1 MKELTRRQIEIL
13 NFVRDYSQENLC
25 PPTIREC
32 SSHFGITPRAVQC
45 HFSALQKKGYLSQ
58 SEKRS
63 RSVRVLMDESGY
75 ERAPA
80 VIRIP
85 ILGTVAAG
93 KPLLCEENLD
103 GYLNLSESFVG
114 KDDTYFALKVRGNSM
129 IDAGIFDGDIAVIR
143 QQHTANNG
151 EIVVAVLDEAIT
163 LKRFF
168 KESCRIRLQ
177 PENPAFKP
185 IYCQNVQIAGVL
197 ASLIRTY

>member
-85 ILGTVAAG
+85 ILGAVAAG

-103 GYLNLSESFVG
+103 GYLNLSEPFVG

>member
-103 GYLNLSESFVG
+103 GYLNLSEPFVG

-143 QQHTANNG
+143 QQHTADNG

>member
-1 MKELTRRQIEIL
+1 M
-13 NFVRDYSQENLC
+13 
-25 PPTIREC
+25 
-32 SSHFGITPRAVQC
+32 
-45 HFSALQKKGYLSQ
+45 QKKGYLSQ

-103 GYLNLSESFVG
+103 GYRNLSEPFVG

>member
-13 NFVRDYSQENLC
+13 NFVRDYSQENIC

-103 GYLNLSESFVG
+103 GYLNLSEPFVG

>member
-103 GYLNLSESFVG
+103 GYLNLSEPFVG

>member
-1 MKELTRRQIEIL
+1 
-13 NFVRDYSQENLC
+13 
-25 PPTIREC
+25 
-32 SSHFGITPRAVQC
+32 
-45 HFSALQKKGYLSQ
+45 
-58 SEKRS
+58 
-63 RSVRVLMDESGY
+63 
-75 ERAPA
+75 
-80 VIRIP
+80 
-85 ILGTVAAG
+85 
-93 KPLLCEENLD
+93 
-103 GYLNLSESFVG
+103 
-114 KDDTYFALKVRGNSM
+114 M

>member
-103 GYLNLSESFVG
+103 GYLNLSEPFVG
-114 KDDTYFALKVRGNSM
+114 KDNTYFALKVRGNSM

>member
-75 ERAPA
+75 ERASA

-103 GYLNLSESFVG
+103 GYLNLSEPFVG

>member
-1 MKELTRRQIEIL
+1 MKEITDRQKQVLTFISE
-13 NFVRDYSQENLC
+13 FTEENSY
-25 PPTIREC
+25 PPTIRDI
-32 SSHFGITPRAVQC
+32 SDHFSITLRAVQD
-45 HFSALQKKGYLSQ
+45 HISALQKKGYLSQ

>member
-103 GYLNLSESFVG
+103 GYLNLSEPFVG

-168 KESCRIRLQ
+168 KEACRIRLQ

>member
-103 GYLNLSESFVG
+103 GYLNVSEPFVG

>member
-75 ERAPA
+75 ERALA

>member
-103 GYLNLSESFVG
+103 GYLNLSEPFVG

-197 ASLIRTY
+197 TSLIRTY

>member
-25 PPTIREC
+25 PPTIREL
-32 SSHFGITPRAVQC
+32 SSHFGIRPRAVQC

-103 GYLNLSESFVG
+103 GYRNLSEPFVG

>member
-1 MKELTRRQIEIL
+1 MKELTRRQIEIV
-13 NFVRDYSQENLC
+13 NFVRDYSQEKLC

-103 GYLNLSESFVG
+103 GYLNLSEPFVG
-114 KDDTYFALKVRGNSM
+114 KEDTDFALKVRGNSM

>member
-75 ERAPA
+75 ERASA

-103 GYLNLSESFVG
+103 GYLNLSEPFVG

-177 PENPAFKP
+177 PENPVFKP

>member
-103 GYLNLSESFVG
+103 GYLNLSEPFVG

-197 ASLIRTY
+197 ASLIRMY

>member
-103 GYLNLSESFVG
+103 GYLNLSEPFVG

-143 QQHTANNG
+143 QQHSANYG

>member
-93 KPLLCEENLD
+93 KPLLCRLTEHQLAK
-103 GYLNLSESFVG
+103 SEPFVG

>member
-75 ERAPA
+75 ERASA

>member
-13 NFVRDYSQENLC
+13 NFVRNYSQENLC

-103 GYLNLSESFVG
+103 GYLNLSEPFVG

>member
-75 ERAPA
+75 ERASA

-103 GYLNLSESFVG
+103 GYLNVSEPFVG

>member
-103 GYLNLSESFVG
+103 GYLNLSEPFVG
-114 KDDTYFALKVRGNSM
+114 KDDTYFALKVRGSSM

>member
-185 IYCQNVQIAGVL
+185 IYCQNVQVAGVL